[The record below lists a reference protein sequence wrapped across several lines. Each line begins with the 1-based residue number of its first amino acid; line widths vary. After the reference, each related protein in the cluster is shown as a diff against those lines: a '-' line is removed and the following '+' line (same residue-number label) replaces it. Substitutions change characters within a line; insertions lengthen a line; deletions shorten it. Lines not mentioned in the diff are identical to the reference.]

1 MESSKHQWQ
10 SKSEGDSDEET
21 VKLKSEIETLKAV
34 KSKLL
39 GTIFVA
45 CERKYLRCSLEIMD
59 FLKFLTLKSEFSNFL
74 TKHFFPHLSNIIS
87 FVISA

>member
-1 MESSKHQWQ
+1 MENSKQQRQ

-34 KSKLL
+34 KAKLL

-45 CERKYLRCSLEIMD
+45 CERKYLSCSLEI
-59 FLKFLTLKSEFSNFL
+59 FTKFSQTF
-74 TKHFFPHLSNIIS
+74 
-87 FVISA
+87 